1 MQGKAAIIDKLNALL
16 AGELSSMDL
25 YLLQGRMFED
35 WGYKKL
41 QERLVHESSDERGHA
56 DALIQRILFLGG
68 EPNIMGRIQ
77 IRVGS
82 KPEEMLA
89 NDLKYELDV
98 AKALNEG
105 IALCVAEGDNGT
117 RALLEKLLVDTES
130 DHVFWLESQL
140 NLIQELG
147 KERYLAEQM

>member
-140 NLIQELG
+140 NLIQDLG
-147 KERYLAEQM
+147 IERYLAEQM